1 MSETKDEAEQSA
13 AATARPQQETLSAYQ
28 SQVPFSI
35 TPAHVLAAA
44 SIPLG
49 IGTYIGFKRQ
59 LKIVEKEARAAHLEE
74 EISVALTR
82 ESKSVARR
90 ALGLGTMLS
99 VSSFGL
105 FGAVAFYASGFRS
118 FDQAVTYLHKWGP
131 RKRSQLENFLG
142 IDSKRYDGNEDVQAT
157 RNMTS
162 DEELD
167 YYRDKY
173 FSENEQ
179 QEGAP
184 RASSDK

>member
-1 MSETKDEAEQSA
+1 M
-13 AATARPQQETLSAYQ
+13 
-28 SQVPFSI
+28 
-35 TPAHVLAAA
+35 H
-44 SIPLG
+44 
-49 IGTYIGFKRQ
+49 
-59 LKIVEKEARAAHLEE
+59 HW
-74 EISVALTR
+74 LTDQNTNCFH
-82 ESKSVARR
+82 S
-90 ALGLGTMLS
+90 
-99 VSSFGL
+99 
-105 FGAVAFYASGFRS
+105 VAFYASGFRS